1 MSMDMDFPAALR
13 WLDDRINLEATVSPT
28 RLAPPTL
35 DRMRELL
42 GLLAD
47 PQTAFPVLHLT
58 GTNGKT
64 STARILTRLL
74 EVAGLTVGTYTSP
87 HLESIT
93 ERISR
98 NGEPIREDEFADAV
112 AGVAAVADLLSDRPS
127 YFEVL
132 TAAAYRWFADVAV
145 HAAVVEVGLLGRWD
159 ATNVADGQVAV
170 LTNVGAD
177 HLDYAGSIENIARE
191 KVGIVK
197 PGSIFLLGETSE
209 ELAPIFEPA
218 NEIAEAVWR
227 RDEDF
232 AVVDNE
238 LAVGGRLL
246 TLRTPTSM
254 YEDVF
259 LRLHGA
265 YQGENASIALAACEA
280 FLGGPLDGDLVLE
293 AFDTVRSPGRLEVM
307 SRQPLCLLD
316 GAHNEAG
323 AYVLSD
329 AIDGEFGEVR
339 RWTLVLGV
347 LTPHDPFAF
356 LEALDLPDVVRV
368 VACASRSPRAVPA
381 AEVAAAAER
390 AGLEAEVA
398 GGVAEAVAVALAGC
412 GAEDGVL
419 VTGSLHVVGEARSA
433 LVRGVG

>member
-1 MSMDMDFPAALR
+1 MTMDYPEALR
-13 WLDDRINLEATVSPT
+13 WLDDRINLERTVSPT

-35 DRMRELL
+35 DPMRELV
-42 GLLAD
+42 GLLGD

-93 ERISR
+93 ERIGR
-98 NGEPIREDEFADAV
+98 NGVPISEEEFADAV
-112 AGVAAVADLLSDRPS
+112 AGVAGVAALMSQPPS
-127 YFEVL
+127 YFDVL

-159 ATNVADGQVAV
+159 STNVADGQVAV

-177 HLDYAGSIENIARE
+177 HLDYAGSVENIARE

-197 PGSIFLLGETSE
+197 PGSIFVLGETSE
-209 ELAPIFEPA
+209 ELAPIFEGT
-218 NEIAEAVWR
+218 EAEAVWR

-232 AVVDNE
+232 AVVENSM
-238 LAVGGRLL
+238 AVGGRLL

-254 YEDVF
+254 YEDLF

-280 FLGGPLDGDLVLE
+280 FLGGPLDGELILE

-316 GAHNEAG
+316 GAHNDAG
-323 AYVLSD
+323 AYVLSA
-329 AIDGEFGEVR
+329 AIDEEFGEVKQ
-339 RWTLVLGV
+339 WTLVLGV

-356 LEALDLPDVVRV
+356 LEALDLPDVIRV
-368 VACASRSPRAVPA
+368 VTCQSNSPRAVPA
-381 AEVAAAAER
+381 SEVAAAAER
-390 AGLEAEVA
+390 AGLYAEV
-398 GGVAEAVAVALAGC
+398 GGSVADAVSRALAGST
-412 GAEDGVL
+412 AEDAVL
-419 VTGSLHVVGEARSA
+419 VTGSLHVVGEARTA
-433 LVRGVG
+433 LRRGVG

>member
-1 MSMDMDFPAALR
+1 MTMDYPEALR
-13 WLDDRINLEATVSPT
+13 WLDDRINLERTVSPT

-35 DRMRELL
+35 EPMRELV
-42 GLLAD
+42 GLLGD
-47 PQTAFPVLHLT
+47 PQTAFPVIHLT

-93 ERISR
+93 ERIGR
-98 NGEPIREDEFADAV
+98 NGVPISEDEFADAV
-112 AGVAAVADLLSDRPS
+112 AGVAGVAALMSQAPS
-127 YFEVL
+127 YFDVL

-145 HAAVVEVGLLGRWD
+145 HAAVVEVGILGRWD
-159 ATNVADGQVAV
+159 STNVADGQVAV

-197 PGSIFLLGETSE
+197 PGSIFVLGETSE
-209 ELAPIFEPA
+209 ELAPIFEGT
-218 NEIAEAVWR
+218 EAEAVWR

-232 AVVDNE
+232 AVVENSM
-238 LAVGGRLL
+238 AVGGRLL

-254 YEDVF
+254 YEDLF

-280 FLGGPLDGDLVLE
+280 FLGGPLDGELILE

-307 SRQPLCLLD
+307 ARQPLCLLD
-316 GAHNEAG
+316 GAHNDAG
-323 AYVLSD
+323 AYVLSA
-329 AIDGEFGEVR
+329 AIDEEFGEVKQ
-339 RWTLVLGV
+339 WTLVLGV

-356 LEALDLPDVVRV
+356 LEALDLPDLVRV
-368 VACASRSPRAVPA
+368 VACQSNSPRAVPA

-390 AGLEAEVA
+390 AGLHAEV
-398 GGVAEAVAVALAGC
+398 GGSVADAVSRALAGST
-412 GAEDGVL
+412 AEDGVL
-419 VTGSLHVVGEARSA
+419 VTGSLHVVGEARTA
-433 LVRGVG
+433 LRRGVG

>member
-1 MSMDMDFPAALR
+1 MTMDYAEALR
-13 WLDDRINLEATVSPT
+13 WLDDRINLEATVSPG

-35 DRMRELL
+35 DRMRELM
-42 GLLAD
+42 GLLGD
-47 PQTAFPVLHLT
+47 PQTTVPVLHLT

-74 EVAGLTVGTYTSP
+74 EVAGITVGTYTSP

-98 NGEPIREDEFADAV
+98 NGVPISEEDFAEAV
-112 AGVAAVADLLSDRPS
+112 SGVAAVADLVADRPS

-132 TAAAYRWFADVAV
+132 TAAAFRWFADAPV

-191 KVGIVK
+191 KAGIVK

-209 ELAPIFEPA
+209 ELAPLFEEA
-218 NEIAEAVWR
+218 ASVAEAVWR
-227 RDEDF
+227 REEDF
-232 AVVDNE
+232 AVVDNAM
-238 LAVGGRLL
+238 AVGGRLL

-254 YEDVF
+254 YEDLF

-265 YQGENASIALAACEA
+265 YQAENASIALAACEA
-280 FLGGPLDGDLVLE
+280 FIGGPLDADLVLE
-293 AFDTVRSPGRLEVM
+293 AFDTVKSPGRLEVM
-307 SRQPLCLLD
+307 ARQPLCLLD

-323 AYVLSD
+323 AYVLSAAVD
-329 AIDGEFGEVR
+329 EEFGEVR
-339 RWTLVLGV
+339 QWTLVLGV
-347 LTPHDPFAF
+347 LTPHDPGAF

-368 VACASRSPRAVPA
+368 VACESRSPRAVPA
-381 AEVAAAAER
+381 RDVAAAASR
-390 AGLEAEVA
+390 LGLAAEVG
-398 GGVAEAVAVALAGC
+398 GGVAEAVGRALAGAS
-412 GAEDGVL
+412 AEEGVL
-419 VTGSLHVVGEARSA
+419 VTGSLHVVGEARAA
-433 LVRGVG
+433 LRRGIG

>member
-1 MSMDMDFPAALR
+1 MTMDYPEALR
-13 WLDDRINLEATVSPT
+13 WLDDRINLERTVSPT

-35 DRMRELL
+35 APMRELV
-42 GLLAD
+42 GLLGD

-93 ERISR
+93 ERIGR
-98 NGEPIREDEFADAV
+98 NGVPISEEDFADAV
-112 AGVAAVADLLSDRPS
+112 AGVAGVAALMSQAPS
-127 YFEVL
+127 YFDVL

-159 ATNVADGQVAV
+159 STNVADGQVAV

-197 PGSIFLLGETSE
+197 PGSIFVLGETSE
-209 ELAPIFEPA
+209 ELAPLFEGT
-218 NEIAEAVWR
+218 EAEAVWR

-232 AVVDNE
+232 AVVENSM
-238 LAVGGRLL
+238 AVGGRLL

-254 YEDVF
+254 YEDLF

-280 FLGGPLDGDLVLE
+280 FLGGPLDGELILE
-293 AFDTVRSPGRLEVM
+293 AFDSVRSPGRLEVM

-316 GAHNEAG
+316 GAHNDAG
-323 AYVLSD
+323 AYVLSA
-329 AIDGEFGEVR
+329 AIDEEFGEVKH
-339 RWTLVLGV
+339 WTLVLGV

-368 VACASRSPRAVPA
+368 VTCQSNSPRAVPA
-381 AEVAAAAER
+381 SEVAAAAER
-390 AGLEAEVA
+390 AGLYAEV
-398 GGVAEAVAVALAGC
+398 GGSVADAVSRALAGST
-412 GAEDGVL
+412 AEDAVL
-419 VTGSLHVVGEARSA
+419 VTGSLHVVGEARTA
-433 LVRGVG
+433 LRRGVG

>member
-1 MSMDMDFPAALR
+1 MDYDEALQ
-13 WLDDRINLEATVSPT
+13 WLDDRINLEATVSPG

-35 DRMRELL
+35 DRMRELV
-42 GLLAD
+42 GLLGD
-47 PQTAFPVLHLT
+47 PQTAFPVIHLT

-93 ERISR
+93 ERIGR
-98 NGEPIREDEFADAV
+98 NGEPISTEDFADAV
-112 AGVAAVADLLSDRPS
+112 AGVAGVADLMATRPS

-177 HLDYAGSIENIARE
+177 HLDYAGTVENIARE

-197 PGSIFLLGETSE
+197 PGSVFVLGETSE
-209 ELAPIFEPA
+209 ELAPVFEGT
-218 NEIAEAVWR
+218 EAEAVWR

-232 AVVDNE
+232 AVVENSM
-238 LAVGGRLL
+238 AVGGRLL

-265 YQGENASIALAACEA
+265 YQAANASIALTACEA
-280 FLGGPLDGDLVLE
+280 FLGGPLDGELVLE

-307 SRQPLCLLD
+307 GRQPLFLLD

-323 AYVLSD
+323 AYVLAD
-329 AIDGEFGEVR
+329 AIDEEFGEVAH
-339 RWTLVLGV
+339 WTLVLGV
-347 LTPHDPFAF
+347 LAPHDPAAF
-356 LEALDLPDVVRV
+356 LAALDLPDVVRV
-368 VACASRSPRAVPA
+368 VACASASPRAVPA
-381 AEVAAAAER
+381 GDVAAAAER
-390 AGLEAEVA
+390 AGLVAEVGA
-398 GGVAEAVAVALAGC
+398 GVAEAVARALAGAS
-412 GAEDGVL
+412 AEDGVL
-419 VTGSLHVVGEARSA
+419 VTGSLHVVGEARAA
-433 LVRGVG
+433 LRRGVG

>member
-1 MSMDMDFPAALR
+1 MTMDFPGALR
-13 WLDDRINLEATVSPT
+13 WLDDRINLEATVSPG

-42 GLLAD
+42 GLLGD
-47 PQTAFPVLHLT
+47 PQTAFPVIHLT

-74 EVAGLTVGTYTSP
+74 EVAGLSVGTYTSP
-87 HLESIT
+87 HLEAIT
-93 ERISR
+93 ERIGR
-98 NGEPIREDEFADAV
+98 NGVPIAEDEFADAIT
-112 AGVAAVADLLSDRPS
+112 GVAAVAGMMSERPS

-145 HAAVVEVGLLGRWD
+145 HAAVVEVGMLGRWD

-197 PGSIFLLGETSE
+197 PGSIFVLGETSE
-209 ELAPIFEPA
+209 ELAPLFEGTG
-218 NEIAEAVWR
+218 AEAVWR

-232 AVVDNE
+232 AVVENSM
-238 LAVGGRLL
+238 AVGGRLL

-254 YEDVF
+254 YEDLF

-265 YQGENASIALAACEA
+265 YQAENASIALTACEA
-280 FLGGPLDGDLVLE
+280 FLGGPLDGELVLE
-293 AFDTVRSPGRLEVM
+293 AFDTVTSPGRLEVM
-307 SRQPLCLLD
+307 GRQPLCLLD

-323 AYVLSD
+323 AYVLSA
-329 AIDGEFGEVR
+329 AIDEEFGEVKQ
-339 RWTLVLGV
+339 WTLVLGV
-347 LTPHDPFAF
+347 LTPHDPFSF

-368 VACASRSPRAVPA
+368 VACQSNSPRAVPA

-390 AGLEAEVA
+390 AGLYAEVG
-398 GGVAEAVAVALAGC
+398 GGVAEAMGRALAGC
-412 GAEDGVL
+412 SAEDAVL
-419 VTGSLHVVGEARSA
+419 VTGSLHVVGEARAA
-433 LVRGVG
+433 LRRGVG